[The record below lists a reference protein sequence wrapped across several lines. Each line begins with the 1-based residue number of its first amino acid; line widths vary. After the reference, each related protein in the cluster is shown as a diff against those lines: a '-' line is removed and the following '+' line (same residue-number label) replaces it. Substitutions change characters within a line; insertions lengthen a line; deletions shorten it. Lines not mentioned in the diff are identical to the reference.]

1 MEITQMLFVSKT
13 KYIELWKFCKNV
25 QLDNNTLM
33 QENRKLRNENMELRE
48 KLHIKEFCNEK

>member
-1 MEITQMLFVSKT
+1 MLFVSKT